1 MYKKILVPLDFS
13 QASRDAISFAEELVN
28 EKGQIHLMHVFP
40 SKIREAIAFFEVP
53 EKVKEMEKKVEFLRS
68 QAQQELAKFSAELEK
83 RGFTVKSIFIEGD
96 PVNSVIAESSRD
108 YDLVI
113 IGIPRNR
120 VQVAN
125 TALSIAKGVSPS
137 CLVIKES
144 RVKPKFDKVLFAAD
158 FSDASKTA
166 FKDIVPKFQKKFNSQ
181 VTVLNVFEL
190 HPLPYIEQGTAFLV
204 GDIED
209 IKKNLQKRLALE
221 YPGDVTYSV
230 VEGAEAGVEIVDF
243 AEKGKYNIIILT
255 FEKREWVE
263 RAFLGSVS
271 TKVVKLTR
279 LPVLIYRKV
288 K

>member
-1 MYKKILVPLDFS
+1 MYKKILVPIDFS
-13 QASRDAISFAEELVN
+13 QVSRDAISYAEKLVS

-40 SKIREAIAFFEVP
+40 SKIREAVAFFEIP
-53 EKVKEMEKKVEFLRS
+53 EKVKELEKKVEFLRS
-68 QAQQELAKFSAELEK
+68 QAQEELAKFSGELEK
-83 RGFTVKSIFIEGD
+83 RGFAVRSVFLEGD
-96 PVNSVIAESSRD
+96 PVSSVISESSKD

-113 IGIPRNR
+113 IGIPKNR

-125 TALSIAKGVSPS
+125 TALSIAKGVSTS

-158 FSDASKTA
+158 FTDASKTA

-190 HPLPYIEQGTAFLV
+190 HPMPYIEQGTAFLV
-204 GDIED
+204 GDLED

-221 YPGDVTYSV
+221 YAGEVSYSV
-230 VEGAEAGVEIVDF
+230 VEGAEAGIEIVDF

-255 FEKREWVE
+255 YEKKEWVE

-279 LPVLIYRKV
+279 LPVLIYRKI